1 MLAGA
6 GVSSG
11 ECESHSHLLPER
23 KGYPGAEPVESVSGH
38 LTWMWEAMTLF
49 ICRFLGIR

>member
-1 MLAGA
+1 MFRERKAVKRRGQD
-6 GVSSG
+6 GTR
-11 ECESHSHLLPER
+11 LPER